1 MFNRRTSKWL
11 TAITIFITLSSPLS
25 LSTAQAVSKVPVLN
39 PNSVIMESVDPIT
52 MPDDYPQ
59 DLTDWYDSNV
69 DARSFAVI
77 DVETNKILAQ
87 REGNMPYPI
96 ASMTKILSVYLIY
109 KAIDEGKLDLDQK
122 ITIPD
127 PIVEHISSNPE
138 LSNIWLI
145 SDFEYTVED
154 LIYAI
159 MLASANDATSALMWE
174 IYGDE
179 QSSVLA
185 MQNQLTEWG
194 ITNAQLYSTSGAPNE
209 EVPESFWMPG
219 SNSMNENTMAA
230 ADVAL
235 MAQHI
240 VEEYP
245 EILEVT
251 STREFIYMEGTD
263 EQQSLYNPNQL
274 LEGGNYGREGV
285 TGLKSGFTDAAG
297 LNFVATGSQNDRDY
311 VAVAMGTFGEGMSSY
326 WEIEILLDGLV
337 DYPDMYELT
346 LPTNLKVAEST
357 ELILDD
363 EELDDD
369 QAIEITDSS
378 EDIEILE
385 NNRDNPMTNFMRD
398 LFGIFN

>member
-369 QAIEITDSS
+369 QGIEITDSS
-378 EDIEILE
+378 EDIDIPE

>member
-1 MFNRRTSKWL
+1 MFNKRTSKWL
-11 TAITIFITLSSPLS
+11 VAITIFFTLTSQLS
-25 LSTAQAVSKVPVLN
+25 LSTGLAVSKVPVLN
-39 PNSVIMESVDPIT
+39 PNSVIMESVDPIA
-52 MPDDYPQ
+52 MPEDYPQ
-59 DLTDWYDSNV
+59 ELLDWYESNV
-69 DARSFAVI
+69 DARSYAVI

-96 ASMTKILSVYLIY
+96 ASMTKILSVYLIF
-109 KAIDEGKLDLDQK
+109 KAIDEGKLALDQK

-127 PIVEHISSNPE
+127 PIVEHISSNVE

-145 SDFEYTVED
+145 SDFEYVVED

-194 ITNAQLYSTSGAPNE
+194 ITNAQMYSTSGAPNE

-219 SNSMNENTMAA
+219 SSSMSENTMSA

-245 EILEVT
+245 QILEI
-251 STREFIYMEGTD
+251 SSAKEFVYMEGTD
-263 EQQSLYNPNQL
+263 EQQFLYNPNQL
-274 LEGGNYGREGV
+274 LEGGNYARQGV

-326 WEIEILLDGLV
+326 WEIEILLDGLL
-337 DYPDMYELT
+337 DYPDMHELD
-346 LPTNLKVAEST
+346 LPTNLKLPENNELLSEET
-357 ELILDD
+357 E
-363 EELDDD
+363 EEG
-369 QAIEITDSS
+369 QAIEISNS
-378 EDIEILE
+378 EEETEQLE
-385 NNRDNPMTNFMRD
+385 NKRDNPVTNFMRD
-398 LFGIFN
+398 VFGIFN

>member
-369 QAIEITDSS
+369 QGIEITDSS
-378 EDIEILE
+378 EDIDILE